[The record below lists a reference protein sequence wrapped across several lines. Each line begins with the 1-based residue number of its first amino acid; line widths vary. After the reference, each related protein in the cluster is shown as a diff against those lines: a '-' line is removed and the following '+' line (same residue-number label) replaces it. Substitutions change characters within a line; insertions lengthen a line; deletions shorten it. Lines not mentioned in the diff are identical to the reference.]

1 MKNDKIQH
9 LKNYLKSE
17 CIFVYIIW
25 TFLSIPV
32 LICMALL
39 FGLFP
44 LIYSDFW
51 KHIFCGTVIFES
63 TFFIVTLLIT
73 LGNIHITKKQIK
85 SSSIIFYS
93 LCVSLLIFP
102 LLDIDFEIVKETTLK
117 DQLVDILNNG
127 IGSLIAFILY
137 CSIFWFRKE
146 KCDNAV

>member
-1 MKNDKIQH
+1 
-9 LKNYLKSE
+9 
-17 CIFVYIIW
+17 
-25 TFLSIPV
+25 
-32 LICMALL
+32 MALL